1 MTQAYYSITGT
12 PKVLSVDITTS
23 HSSPTAS
30 ATFTATSTSLDIG
43 DAVNIYLGYV
53 GDYDLVFSGYV
64 KQIEKNVPET
74 KYTITASD
82 DMVKAVD
89 FFVASEDPNA
99 PATYGNIT
107 AEALVQNIMGMA
119 GLTNY
124 TYDPT
129 YFTFGTTHD
138 FTVNQVPAYDYCRA
152 IADIITWHLW
162 CDITGKVHFENRKP
176 YIMTGD
182 TGQPGDTV
190 DERPLVRA
198 VHTITVVD
206 SLNASWQKNEKN
218 LRNKVVVYGADDS
231 HATAS
236 ASSPYLPS
244 GFYKT
249 VVANLQTILPSNLCQ
264 TTANYNLNLLNRLT
278 YSMRI
283 AIVGNPHIT
292 AREIVRV
299 TNSFLS
305 VDSNWYAYTVQH
317 QYSDGG
323 YTTSLELRQ

>member
-1 MTQAYYSITGT
+1 MAKTTYSVTGT
-12 PKVLSVDITTS
+12 SQVTS
-23 HSSPTAS
+23 IDVTASHASPTSS
-30 ATFTATSTSLDIG
+30 ATVVAATTNLNIG
-43 DAVNIYLGYV
+43 DAIDVTIGYE
-53 GDYDLVFSGYV
+53 GNSARVFNGYV
-64 KQIEKNVPET
+64 KQIERNVPNSA
-74 KYTITASD
+74 YTITAAD
-82 DMVKAVD
+82 DMVKGVD
-89 FFVASEDPNA
+89 FFIASEDPNA
-99 PATYGNIT
+99 PLTYSNIS
-107 AEALVQNIMGMA
+107 AESLVQDIMGKA
-119 GLTNY
+119 GLTSF

-162 CDITGKVHFENRKP
+162 CDINGQVHFENRKP
-176 YIMTGD
+176 YVMTGD

-190 DERPLVRA
+190 DERPIGRA
-198 VHTITVVD
+198 AHTITVVS
-206 SLNASWQKNEKN
+206 SLTATWQKNEKD
-218 LRNKVVVYGADDS
+218 LRNKVIVYGADDS

-278 YSMRI
+278 YSMK
-283 AIVGNPHIT
+283 IVMVGDPNIT

-305 VDSNWYAYTVQH
+305 VDSNWYIYTAQH
-317 QYSDGG
+317 QFSEGG
-323 YTTSLELRQ
+323 YTTALELRQ